1 MARHGIFEKWLNET
15 MQASHNDDGMI
26 EAIEQIALEPELTTE
41 LPSMYDVLVLN
52 DDFTPMDF
60 VVFAMKKFFH
70 QSHEESINLMLE
82 VHNQGAGVCGTYTRD
97 VAETKMMQVINLARE
112 NNHPLKC
119 VIRKQ

>member
-1 MARHGIFEKWLNET
+1 MSHHEIFDKWLEAT
-15 MQASHNDDGMI
+15 MASDEGMI
-26 EAIEQIALEPELTTE
+26 EADQQIALEPEIRTE

-60 VVFAMKKFFH
+60 VVFALKKFFH
-70 QSHEESINLMLE
+70 KSHEESIGLMLE
-82 VHNQGAGVCGTYTRD
+82 VHHQGAGVCGTYTRD

-119 VIRKQ
+119 VIRKH